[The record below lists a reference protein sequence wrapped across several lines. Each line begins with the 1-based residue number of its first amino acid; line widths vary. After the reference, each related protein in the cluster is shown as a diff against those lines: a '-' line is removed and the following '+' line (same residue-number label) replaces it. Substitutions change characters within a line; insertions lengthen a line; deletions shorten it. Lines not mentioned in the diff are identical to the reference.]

1 MTVRRL
7 NNLVRNG
14 LTFGPSI
21 SPAIGNTTASG
32 PYPGGKT
39 YYVWAN
45 AGEMGTLNAGGSARS
60 LQRVDH
66 GVRSVTPSSS
76 SAFTSN
82 PIEYWVV
89 SGGGG
94 GASGNTAGA
103 GGGAG
108 GYATGTLTIGASPL
122 TVIVGYGGT
131 GSAPLARETYPGL
144 GQGGPS
150 VFGPVSVIGGG
161 RGAVGGGPNGAN
173 SSGPSED
180 YASPGASG
188 GGGARYHPNAGGGTP
203 GIGNTGGPASGGCPS
218 FGSGGGGGAS
228 AAGEAF
234 QCHPISI
241 AGQGGAGIQMP
252 SPFRPLGYGAPGPA
266 SPTGY
271 FCGGGGGSNWNQ
283 SEAQLGGYGG
293 GGGWN
298 SPSTPRPGSVGAAQT
313 FNALPNSGGGGGGTG
328 NGENPRGATPLVTSS
343 FRGGDGGS
351 GIVIIIT

>member
-1 MTVRRL
+1 MPVNRI
-7 NNLVRNG
+7 NNLIRNG
-14 LTFGPSI
+14 VSYLPSTDP
-21 SPAIGNTTASG
+21 SPAIPNATASG
-32 PYPGGKT
+32 PFPGGKT

-45 AGEMGTLNAGGSARS
+45 AGQMGSLSAGGAKKD
-60 LQRVDH
+60 LQRVNH
-66 GVRSVTPSSS
+66 GVRNVNPSSS
-76 SAFTSN
+76 SAFTTN

-122 TVIVGYGGT
+122 TVTVGYGGT
-131 GSAPLARETYPGL
+131 GSDSLSRETYPGL

-150 VFGPVSVIGGG
+150 VFGPVSVVGGG
-161 RGAVGGGPNGAN
+161 RGAMGGA
-173 SSGPSED
+173 SSGNTSGPPEGN
-180 YASPGASG
+180 ASPGASG
-188 GGGARYHPNAGGGTP
+188 GGGARFHPEAGAGTP
-203 GIGNTGGPASGGCPS
+203 GIGYTGGPTPGCPS
-218 FGSGGGGGAS
+218 YGSGGGGGATG
-228 AAGEAF
+228 AGEGF
-234 QCHPISI
+234 FCHPLSI

-298 SPSTPRPGSVGAAQT
+298 SPSTPRPGSVGAGQT

-328 NGENPRGATPLVTSS
+328 SGTNPRGSTPLVVSEY
-343 FRGGDGGS
+343 RGGDGGS
-351 GIVIIIT
+351 GIIIIVT

>member
-7 NNLVRNG
+7 NNLIRNG

-32 PYPGGKT
+32 SYPGGKT

-45 AGEMGTLNAGGSARS
+45 AGEMGTLNSGGSARN

-66 GVRSVTPSSS
+66 GVRTVTPSTAT
-76 SAFTSN
+76 AFTTN

-108 GYATGTLTIGASPL
+108 GYATGTLTITSPL
-122 TVIVGYGGT
+122 NIIVGWGGT
-131 GSAPLARETYPGL
+131 GSDSLSRETYPGL

-161 RGAVGGGPNGAN
+161 RGAMGGGTVGNT
-173 SSGPSED
+173 SGPPEGD
-180 YASPGASG
+180 ASPGASG
-188 GGGARYHPNAGGGTP
+188 GGGARFHPIAGGGTP
-203 GIGNTGGPASGGCPS
+203 GIGNTGGPAPGCPG
-218 FGSGGGGGAS
+218 FGSGGGGGATG
-228 AAGEAF
+228 AGEGF
-234 QCHPISI
+234 FCFPISI

-283 SEAQLGGYGG
+283 SEAQLGGFGG

-298 SPSTPRPGSVGAAQT
+298 SPTTPRPGSVGAAQT

-328 NGENPRGATPLVTSS
+328 NGENPRGTTPLVTSS